1 MAHVSLWKKEPQ
13 EAPLTEADPGIGER
27 FVVRRPSPMAR
38 YRGRD
43 GKFVKGHPGN
53 RDIIDIR
60 EQHVWKLLDEEM
72 TEEESRAIIR
82 KAIEQAKGG
91 DRYARDFLFDRRY
104 GKPRQ
109 MTELP
114 QSASPVMQ
122 LLMTWLGAAPA
133 SPELDGIL
141 DSEAIALDDEA
152 SSLELGEVVD
162 AESGAEATA
171 LELSEVVEG
180 EANG

>member
-1 MAHVSLWKKEPQ
+1 MTGHKKLPSEPPLEATDPTVS
-13 EAPLTEADPGIGER
+13 ER
-27 FVVRRPSPMAR
+27 FLVRRPDPMAR

-72 TEEESRAIIR
+72 SEEETRAIIR
-82 KAIEQAKGG
+82 TAIEQAKHG
-91 DRYARDFLFDRRY
+91 DRSAREFLFDRRY

-114 QSASPVMQ
+114 QSTSPVMQ
-122 LLMTWLGAAPA
+122 LLMAWMGAAPS
-133 SPELDGIL
+133 SPELDGML
-141 DSEAIALDDEA
+141 DEEAQGEA
-152 SSLELGEVVD
+152 
-162 AESGAEATA
+162 
-171 LELSEVVEG
+171 VEG
-180 EANG
+180 